1 MKLFLTAFAFLFFT
15 SFSLTAKSRL
25 GEYYLGFGYSIID
38 GGDTVDIEG
47 DAFQISANSLAS
59 DSTDFI
65 LNFSYGRADRTLTDA
80 NGTSTM
86 SDGTTFNL
94 GLDYVYHYDENVFQ
108 NGMFRPYAGLG
119 LSYFGDDLGI
129 VLGDDGFTWSF
140 LGGTEILFTD
150 NFSFMLGGRFIG
162 LWSDFGENDFNLHT
176 SLSYWISDVHGIALE
191 YNRAF
196 DREVDFVT
204 LKYLYSWQ

>member
-1 MKLFLTAFAFLFFT
+1 MKLFLAAFALLFFT
-15 SFSLTAKSRL
+15 SFALDAKSRL
-25 GEYYLGFGYSIID
+25 GEYYLGFGYSVIN
-38 GGDTVDIEG
+38 GGKAVDLEG
-47 DAFQISANSLAS
+47 DAFQFTANSIAS

-65 LNFSYGRADRTLTDA
+65 LNFSYGKADSTLTDA
-80 NGTSTM
+80 NGTATT
-86 SDGTTFNL
+86 SDGTTFNI

-108 NGMFRPYAGLG
+108 NGMFRPYIGMG
-119 LSYFGDDLGI
+119 ISYLGDDLG
-129 VLGDDGFTWSF
+129 VRLGDDGFTWSF

-162 LWSDFGENDFNLHT
+162 LWSDFGENDFSLNT
-176 SLSYWISDVHGIALE
+176 GLSYWINDIHGIALE

-196 DREVDFVT
+196 DQEVDFIT

>member
-1 MKLFLTAFAFLFFT
+1 MKLFLAAFALLFVT
-15 SFSLTAKSRL
+15 SLSVDAKSRL

-38 GGDTVDIEG
+38 GGKTADLDG
-47 DAFQISANSLAS
+47 DAFQFSANSLAS

-65 LNFSYGRADRTLTDA
+65 LNFSYGRADSTLSDG
-80 NGTSTM
+80 NGTTTV
-86 SDGTTFNL
+86 SDDTTFNI

-119 LSYFGDDLGI
+119 ISYLGDDLG
-129 VLGDDGFTWSF
+129 VTLGDDGFTWSF
-140 LGGTEILFTD
+140 LAGTEILFTD
-150 NFSFMLGGRFIG
+150 NFSFMLGGRFMG
-162 LWSDFGENDFNLHT
+162 LWSDFGDNDFSLNT
-176 SLSYWISDVHGIALE
+176 GLSYWINDVHGISLE

-196 DREVDFVT
+196 DKEVDFIT

>member
-1 MKLFLTAFAFLFFT
+1 MKLLLAAFTLLFVT
-15 SFSLTAKSRL
+15 SLSVDAKSRL

-38 GGDTVDIEG
+38 GGKTADLDG
-47 DAFQISANSLAS
+47 DAFQLSANSLAS

-65 LNFSYGRADRTLTDA
+65 LNFSYGRADSTLTDS
-80 NGTSTM
+80 NGTSTV
-86 SDGTTFNL
+86 SDGKTFNI

-119 LSYFGDDLGI
+119 ISYLNDDLGMT
-129 VLGDDGFTWSF
+129 LGDDGFTWSF
-140 LGGTEILFTD
+140 LAGTEILFTD
-150 NFSFMLGGRFIG
+150 NFSFMLGGRFMG
-162 LWSDFGENDFNLHT
+162 LWSDFGENDFSLNT
-176 SLSYWISDVHGIALE
+176 SLSYWINDIHGISLE

-196 DREVDFVT
+196 DQEVDFIT

>member
-1 MKLFLTAFAFLFFT
+1 MKLFLTAFSFLFIT
-15 SFSLTAKSRL
+15 SLSLNAKSRL

-80 NGTSTM
+80 SGTTTM

-119 LSYFGDDLGI
+119 LSYLGDDLGI
-129 VLGDDGFTWSF
+129 ALGDDGFTWSF

-150 NFSFMLGGRFIG
+150 NFSLMLGGRFIG

-196 DREVDFVT
+196 DREVDFIT

>member
-1 MKLFLTAFAFLFFT
+1 MKLFLTAFAFLFLT
-15 SFSLTAKSRL
+15 SFSLSAKSRL

-65 LNFSYGRADRTLTDA
+65 LNFSYGRADRTMTDA
-80 NGTSTM
+80 NGISTM
-86 SDGTTFNL
+86 SAGTTFNL

-119 LSYFGDDLGI
+119 VSYLGDDLGI
-129 VLGDDGFTWSF
+129 ALGDDGFTWSF

-150 NFSFMLGGRFIG
+150 NFSLMLGGRFIG

-176 SLSYWISDVHGIALE
+176 SLSYWISGVHGIALE

>member
-1 MKLFLTAFAFLFFT
+1 MKLTLAAFALLFFT
-15 SFSLTAKSRL
+15 SFSLDAKSRL

-38 GGDTVDIEG
+38 GGKTVDLEG
-47 DAFQISANSLAS
+47 DAFQITANSIAS

-65 LNFSYGRADRTLTDA
+65 LNFSYGRADGTLTDG
-80 NGTSTM
+80 NGTVTT
-86 SDGTTFNL
+86 SDGTTFNI

-119 LSYFGDDLGI
+119 LSYLGDDLG
-129 VLGDDGFTWSF
+129 VTLGDDGFTWSF
-140 LGGTEILFTD
+140 LGGIEILFTD
-150 NFSFMLGGRFIG
+150 NFSFLLGGRFIG

-176 SLSYWISDVHGIALE
+176 GLSYWITDVHGIALE

-196 DREVDFVT
+196 DQEVDFIT

>member
-1 MKLFLTAFAFLFFT
+1 MKLFLTAFAFLFLT
-15 SFSLTAKSRL
+15 SLSLSAKSRL

-65 LNFSYGRADRTLTDA
+65 LNFSYGRADRTMTDA

-94 GLDYVYHYDENVFQ
+94 GLDYAYHYDENVFQ

-119 LSYFGDDLGI
+119 VSYLGDDLGI
-129 VLGDDGFTWSF
+129 ALGDDGFTWSF
-140 LGGTEILFTD
+140 LGGTEIF
-150 NFSFMLGGRFIG
+150 
-162 LWSDFGENDFNLHT
+162 
-176 SLSYWISDVHGIALE
+176 Y
-191 YNRAF
+191 
-196 DREVDFVT
+196 
-204 LKYLYSWQ
+204 

>member
-1 MKLFLTAFAFLFFT
+1 MKLFLTAFALLFLT
-15 SFSLTAKSRL
+15 SFSLSAKSRL

-38 GGDTVDIEG
+38 GGDAVDFEG

-59 DSTDFI
+59 DSTDFV
-65 LNFSYGRADRTLTDA
+65 LNFSYGRADRSLSDA
-80 NGTSTM
+80 NGTSTT
-86 SDGTTFNL
+86 SDGSTFNL
-94 GLDYVYHYDENVFQ
+94 GLDYVYHYDENIFQ
-108 NGMFRPYAGLG
+108 NGMFRPFAGLG
-119 LSYFGDDLGI
+119 VSYLGDDLGV

-140 LGGTEILFTD
+140 LAGTEILFTE

-162 LWSDFGENDFNLHT
+162 LWSDFGENDFNLNT
-176 SLSYWISDVHGIALE
+176 GLSYWINDVHGIALE